1 MGKTMVAKKV
11 QRRKKVVPL
20 TARTLVA
27 SQYEFWYFDPCEWDV
42 LVDNR
47 ILLTSI
53 RLHTML
59 ITFEG
64 LDYSGKSTQVKMLS
78 DRITL
83 QGHRVLVL
91 REPGGTEI
99 GEKIRKILLDKEN
112 ISLTDASELF
122 LFSASRS
129 QLVKEVILPALEG
142 KMTVICDRYD
152 DSTTAYQGY
161 GRSIDLAA
169 ITAINK
175 FATGGLEP
183 DLTFFLD
190 IPIREI
196 EKRIARAKANRD
208 RMESNDIG
216 FYERVR
222 NGYLAIAQQQPRYR
236 VLDGL
241 KSIDDLHDK
250 VWQEVDQLAN
260 KK

>member
-1 MGKTMVAKKV
+1 
-11 QRRKKVVPL
+11 
-20 TARTLVA
+20 
-27 SQYEFWYFDPCEWDV
+27 
-42 LVDNR
+42 
-47 ILLTSI
+47 
-53 RLHTML
+53 ML

-78 DRITL
+78 DRITM
-83 QGHRVLVL
+83 QGNRVLLL

-122 LFSASRS
+122 LFSESRS
-129 QLVKEVILPALEG
+129 QLVKEVIVPALEG
-142 KMTVICDRYD
+142 MMTVICDRYF

-161 GRSIDLAA
+161 GRKIDLAA
-169 ITAINK
+169 IEAINK
-175 FATGGLEP
+175 FAVDGLEP

-196 EKRIARAKANRD
+196 EKRIARAKAKRD
-208 RMESNDIG
+208 RMESNDIS

-222 NGYLAIAQQQPRYR
+222 GGYLQIAKSHSRYR

-241 KSIDDLHDK
+241 KSIDDLHDEI
-250 VWQEVDQLAN
+250 WQEFDRLTS
-260 KK
+260 KP

>member
-1 MGKTMVAKKV
+1 
-11 QRRKKVVPL
+11 
-20 TARTLVA
+20 
-27 SQYEFWYFDPCEWDV
+27 
-42 LVDNR
+42 
-47 ILLTSI
+47 
-53 RLHTML
+53 ML

-78 DRITL
+78 DRITM
-83 QGHRVLVL
+83 QGNRVLLL

-129 QLVKEVILPALEG
+129 QLVKEVIIPALEG
-142 KMTVICDRYD
+142 NMTVICDRYY

-161 GRSIDLAA
+161 GRKIDLTA
-169 ITAINK
+169 IDAINK
-175 FATGGLEP
+175 FATDGLEP

-196 EKRIARAKANRD
+196 EKRITRSKANRD
-208 RMESNDIG
+208 RMESNDMS

-222 NGYLAIAQQQPRYR
+222 DGYLQIAKRHSRYR

-241 KSIDDLHDK
+241 KSIDDLHDEI
-250 VWQEVDQLAN
+250 WQEIDQLAE

>member
-1 MGKTMVAKKV
+1 
-11 QRRKKVVPL
+11 
-20 TARTLVA
+20 
-27 SQYEFWYFDPCEWDV
+27 
-42 LVDNR
+42 
-47 ILLTSI
+47 
-53 RLHTML
+53 ML

-78 DRITL
+78 DRITM
-83 QGHRVLVL
+83 QGNRVLLL

-129 QLVKEVILPALEG
+129 QLVKEVIVPAMEG
-142 KMTVICDRYD
+142 EMVVICDRYY

-161 GRSIDLAA
+161 GRKIDLAA
-169 ITAINK
+169 IDAINK
-175 FATGGLEP
+175 FATDGLEP
-183 DLTFFLD
+183 DITFFLD

-196 EKRIARAKANRD
+196 EKRIVRSKANRD
-208 RMESNDIG
+208 RMESNDMA

-222 NGYLAIAQQQPRYR
+222 NGYLQLAKQYSRYR

-241 KSIDDLHDK
+241 KSIDDLHDE
-250 VWQEVDQLAN
+250 VWQEFESLAN